1 MHGKTRPAACSIDRI
16 APCLLNPRPYSP
28 VGECVRRPSDTRHEH
43 FNYDDGL
50 FSFTLRNNFDA
61 LNAVSSVAKS
71 FFGADGQRKQV
82 TL

>member
-1 MHGKTRPAACSIDRI
+1 MLFDQVFEFKRQCKVADPLSRA
-16 APCLLNPRPYSP
+16 
-28 VGECVRRPSDTRHEH
+28 SDTRHEH
-43 FNYDDGL
+43 FNYDDRF

-61 LNAVSSVAKS
+61 LNAVSSLAKS